1 MALQIGAA
9 LRDAGSRLV
18 SRTGAILLGT
28 YLLLLLGLQSMLN
41 SLLATV
47 YARMGLG
54 AAVEALPLVVDVPV
68 AVAGGGVLLAI
79 LLTTYHSIVS
89 TRTFVADARDRFPG
103 DALTRNV
110 PLAILNVFVGGFV
123 YGLLVFLG
131 SLLLLVPGLI
141 AYVAFLF
148 LVPYVAVEDR
158 NFVDALGASYR
169 LGKGNWLQLFVL
181 VLVAVGGASVV
192 GAVVGVVGS
201 LLLPPAAA
209 QLAIIVVQPP
219 VALYTLALIAVA
231 FDQLRDATDGDRPD
245 TAADVG
251 TSPTA

>member
-9 LRDAGSRLV
+9 LRDAGARLV

-41 SLLATV
+41 SLLATA

-68 AVAGGGVLLAI
+68 AVAGGGVLLAT
-79 LLTTYHSIVS
+79 LLATYHSIVS

-110 PLAILNVFVGGFV
+110 PLAILNVVVGGLV

-131 SLLLLVPGLI
+131 SLLLLVPGI
-141 AYVAFLF
+141 VAYVAFLF

-169 LGKGNWLQLFVL
+169 LGRGNWLQLFVL

-192 GAVVGVVGS
+192 GAVVGFAGS

-209 QLAIIVVQPP
+209 QLAIVLVQAP
-219 VALYTLALIAVA
+219 VSLYTLALIAVA
-231 FDQLRDATDGDRPD
+231 FDQLRDPTDGDHPG
-245 TAADVG
+245 AAASAG
-251 TSPTA
+251 ASPVA